1 MNTNRIV
8 RWVFGVGLAVGAP
21 LLVPLLIPSA
31 SASPHDPNFGQQ
43 LHAEHCAGC
52 HKAPHNAAF
61 YESRR
66 GQKIQS
72 LASLHTMVGSCA
84 NHFNIGWFE
93 EETDAVTQ
101 YLNTQYYR
109 F

>member
-8 RWVFGVGLAVGAP
+8 RWVFGMGLSLGLAGGIS
-21 LLVPLLIPSA
+21 LA

>member
-1 MNTNRIV
+1 MSRKQIV
-8 RWVFGVGLAVGAP
+8 RRVLGIGFGLGLSLGGAS
-21 LLVPLLIPSA
+21 IQA
-31 SASPHDPNFGQQ
+31 APHDPSFGQQ

-72 LASLHTMVGSCA
+72 LASLHTMVGACA

>member
-1 MNTNRIV
+1 MNNKQIV
-8 RWVFGVGLAVGAP
+8 RWVFCVGASLAGGASLAVA
-21 LLVPLLIPSA
+21 A
-31 SASPHDPNFGQQ
+31 PHDPSFGQQ
-43 LHAEHCAGC
+43 LHAAHCANC
-52 HKAPHNAAF
+52 HQAPHNAAF

-66 GQKIQS
+66 GKKIQS
-72 LASLHTMVGSCA
+72 LASLHTMVGACA

-101 YLNTQYYR
+101 YLNTQYYH

>member
-1 MNTNRIV
+1 MKSNRIV
-8 RWVFGVGLAVGAP
+8 RWVLGMVLGLAVGAP
-21 LLVPLLIPSA
+21 GVND
-31 SASPHDPNFGQQ
+31 SPQDPNFGQQ